1 MKYVPYLIT
10 KTPWGNFYLKA
21 RTSSPQ
27 PTSAPNSAT
36 MASRPSKRRR
46 VTPPQED
53 GHRSE
58 THDAKIQ
65 KAFFKSAANWNL
77 EEDYESRPRKG
88 KKKDAKKGA
97 SESAGRL
104 PVRTPQGTWLVQD
117 DVASI
122 ASDADWLD
130 NEGDDGGVDEE
141 PQPAAP
147 EQPKI
152 SEREQIRKAQE
163 ELAKI
168 ATQLN
173 EDPEEHPGAFKAL
186 ARIGESPIL
195 AIQKLCIVTQMTV
208 YKDVI
213 PGYRIRPASED
224 MAGEKLSKEVR
235 RLRTYE
241 QALVSGYHGYLK
253 TLAHYAASPATEDR
267 KGGQSISSIAFT
279 CACTLVNAVPHFNFR
294 GDLLRILVRKLST
307 RKVDEDFVKCRQAL
321 ETLFQEDEEGK
332 ASMEA
337 VSLLTKMMKAR
348 EYRID
353 ESVLNML
360 LHLRLLSEFV
370 GKGSK
375 DKVERPGDLPNG
387 KKPKA
392 KREFRTKRERKLL
405 KQQKEVEK
413 VMAQADATVSL
424 EEREQMQSEIL
435 KMVFATYFRI
445 LRLRTPHLM
454 GAVLEGLAK
463 YAHLIN
469 QDFFGDL
476 LEALKDLIR
485 ESQNEK
491 VEDESAV
498 NGNDQDDD
506 DDDEVTVVRDTNREA
521 LLCTVTAFA
530 LLEGQD
536 AHNARTDLHLDLSFF
551 ITNLYR
557 SLLSLSV
564 NPDLELGAKSLH
576 LTDPDDTSSGSSAAA
591 ANRRNN
597 KINLQ
602 TTTVLLMRCLGSV
615 LLPPWNI
622 RSVPPLRLA
631 AYTKQLMTAA
641 LQMPEKSC
649 QAILGLLHDVVRTH
663 GRKISALWNTEERKC
678 DGTYRP
684 LSETVEGSNPFTT
697 TVWEGEILRKH
708 YCPKVREEL
717 RAMEKELK
725 DI

>member
-1 MKYVPYLIT
+1 
-10 KTPWGNFYLKA
+10 
-21 RTSSPQ
+21 
-27 PTSAPNSAT
+27 

-46 VTPPQED
+46 VTPAGED
-53 GHRSE
+53 GHES
-58 THDAKIQ
+58 TNNDAKIQ
-65 KAFFKSAANWNL
+65 KAFFKNAANWNL
-77 EEDYESRPRKG
+77 EQDYESRSRKA
-88 KKKDAKKGA
+88 KKKEAKKNA
-97 SESAGRL
+97 SEGGGRL
-104 PVRTPQGTWLVQD
+104 PVKTAQGTWQVQD
-117 DVASI
+117 DADSI

-130 NEGDDGGVDEE
+130 SEGDEGGVEVQPEAAVPEE
-141 PQPAAP
+141 P
-147 EQPKI
+147 KI
-152 SEREQIRKAQE
+152 PEREQIRKAQE

-213 PGYRIRPASED
+213 PGYRIRPASEET
-224 MAGEKLSKEVR
+224 AGEKLSKEVR

-241 QALVSGYHGYLK
+241 QALVSGYHGYIK
-253 TLAHYAASPATEDR
+253 TLAQHAASPAPETR
-267 KGGQSISSIAFT
+267 KAGPPISSVAFT

-294 GDLLRILVRKLST
+294 GDLLRVLVRKLST
-307 RKVDEDFVKCRQAL
+307 RKLDDDFIKCRQAL
-321 ETLFQEDEEGK
+321 ETLFREDEEGK

-337 VSLLTKMMKAR
+337 VSLLSKMMKAR

-353 ESVLNML
+353 ESVLNMF
-360 LHLRLLSEFV
+360 LHLRLLSEFA
-370 GKGSK
+370 GKASQ
-375 DKVERPGDLPNG
+375 DKVSRPGDLPNG

-392 KREFRTKRERKLL
+392 KKEFRTKRERKLL
-405 KQQKEVEK
+405 KQQKEAEK
-413 VMAQADATVSL
+413 VMAQADATVSH
-424 EEREQMQSEIL
+424 EEREQTQSEIL

-445 LRLRTPHLM
+445 LKMRMPHLM

-476 LEALKDLIR
+476 LEALKELIR
-485 ESQNEK
+485 DSESAENGDEK
-491 VEDESAV
+491 VNGEDLE
-498 NGNDQDDD
+498 DDD
-506 DDDEVTVVRDTNREA
+506 LSVVRDTSREA

-536 AHNARTDLHLDLSFF
+536 AHNARSDLHLDLSFF

-564 NPDLELGAKSLH
+564 NPDVELGAKSLH
-576 LTDPDDTSSGSSAAA
+576 LTDPNDTSSGNPAD
-591 ANRRNN
+591 RRNN

-602 TTTVLLMRCLGSV
+602 TTTVLLMRCLSGV

-631 AYTKQLMTAA
+631 AFTKQLMSVA

-649 QAILGLLHDVVRTH
+649 QAVLGLLHDVVHTH
-663 GRKISALWNTEERKC
+663 GRKISALWNTEERKG
-678 DGTYRP
+678 DGTYKP
-684 LSETVEGSNPFTT
+684 LSETVEGSNPFTA

-708 YCPKVREEL
+708 YCPKVRDEL
-717 RAMEKELK
+717 KAMEKELRS
-725 DI
+725 I

>member
-1 MKYVPYLIT
+1 
-10 KTPWGNFYLKA
+10 
-21 RTSSPQ
+21 
-27 PTSAPNSAT
+27 

-53 GHRSE
+53 GHDSANHE
-58 THDAKIQ
+58 AKIQ
-65 KAFFKSAANWNL
+65 KAFFKNAANWNL
-77 EEDYESRPRKG
+77 EQDYESRSRKS
-88 KKKDAKKGA
+88 KKKDAKKRDIKG
-97 SESAGRL
+97 AGRL
-104 PVRTPQGTWLVQD
+104 PVKTAAGTWVVQD
-117 DVASI
+117 DAPSI
-122 ASDADWLD
+122 ASDAEWLD
-130 NEGDDGGVDEE
+130 SEGDDGGLDDEPE
-141 PQPAAP
+141 PAAP
-147 EQPKI
+147 EEPKI
-152 SEREQIRKAQE
+152 PEREQIRQAQE

-186 ARIGESPIL
+186 ARIGESSIL
-195 AIQKLCIVTQMTV
+195 AIQKLCLVTQMTV

-213 PGYRIRPASED
+213 PGYRIRPVSEEA
-224 MAGEKLSKEVR
+224 AGEKLSKEVR

-241 QALVSGYHGYLK
+241 QALVSGYHNYLK
-253 TLAHYAASPATEDR
+253 TLAKHAASPNTEAR
-267 KGGQSISSIAFT
+267 KGGQPISSIAFT

-307 RKVDEDFVKCRQAL
+307 RKLDDDFVKCRQAL

-348 EYRID
+348 DYRID
-353 ESVLNML
+353 ESVLNMF
-360 LHLRLLSEFV
+360 LHLRLLSEFS
-370 GKGSK
+370 GKASQ
-375 DKVERPGDLPNG
+375 DKVDRPGDAQKG

-392 KREFRTKRERKLL
+392 KRQFLTKRERKLL
-405 KQQKEVEK
+405 RQQKEAEK
-413 VMAQADATVSL
+413 VMAQADATVSH

-435 KMVFATYFRI
+435 KMVFAAYFRI
-445 LRLRTPHLM
+445 LKQRTPHLM

-476 LEALKDLIR
+476 LEALKDLVR
-485 ESQNEK
+485 SSDSAEMEADAEANGET
-491 VEDESAV
+491 EENDELS
-498 NGNDQDDD
+498 
-506 DDDEVTVVRDTNREA
+506 VVRDTSREA

-536 AHNARTDLHLDLSFF
+536 AHNARSDLHLDLSFF

-576 LTDPDDTSSGSSAAA
+576 LTDPNDTSSGNPAS
-591 ANRRNN
+591 RRNN

-602 TTTVLLMRCLGSV
+602 TTTVLLLRCLGAV

-631 AYTKQLMTAA
+631 AFTKQLMSVA
-641 LQMPEKSC
+641 LQLPEKSC
-649 QAILGLLHDVVRTH
+649 QAVLALLHDVVHTH
-663 GRKISALWNTEERKC
+663 GRKIGALWNTEERKG
-678 DGTYRP
+678 DGTFKP

-697 TVWEGEILRKH
+697 TIWEGEILRKH

-717 RAMEKELK
+717 KAMEKELRS
-725 DI
+725 I

>member
-1 MKYVPYLIT
+1 
-10 KTPWGNFYLKA
+10 
-21 RTSSPQ
+21 
-27 PTSAPNSAT
+27 

-46 VTPPQED
+46 VTPPRED
-53 GHRSE
+53 GHDSGN
-58 THDAKIQ
+58 TDTKIQ

-77 EEDYESRPRKG
+77 EQDYESRTRKKG
-88 KKKDAKKGA
+88 KKKDAKKNNDEAG
-97 SESAGRL
+97 GRL
-104 PVRTPQGTWLVQD
+104 PVKTAQGTWQVQD
-117 DVASI
+117 DAESI
-122 ASDADWLD
+122 ASDADWLES
-130 NEGDDGGVDEE
+130 EGDDGGIDEE
-141 PQPAAP
+141 PEPVAP
-147 EQPKI
+147 EEPKI
-152 SEREQIRKAQE
+152 PEREQIRKAQE

-186 ARIGESPIL
+186 ARIGESPIP

-224 MAGEKLSKEVR
+224 TAGEKLSKDVR

-241 QALVSGYHGYLK
+241 QALVSGYHGYIK
-253 TLAHYAASPATEDR
+253 TLARHASSPATEGR
-267 KGGQSISSIAFT
+267 TGGQPISSIAFT
-279 CACTLVNAVPHFNFR
+279 CACTLINAVPHFNFR
-294 GDLLRILVRKLST
+294 GDLLRILVRKLSS
-307 RKVDEDFVKCRQAL
+307 RKLDDNFVKCREAL
-321 ETLFQEDEEGK
+321 ETLFRDDEEGN

-337 VSLLTKMMKAR
+337 VSLVTKMMKAR
-348 EYRID
+348 EYRVD
-353 ESVLNML
+353 ESVLNMF

-370 GKGSK
+370 GKASQ
-375 DKVERPGDLPNG
+375 DKVSRPGDLPNG

-392 KREFRTKRERKLL
+392 KKEFRTKRERKLL
-405 KQQKEVEK
+405 KQQKEADK
-413 VMAQADATVSL
+413 VMAQADATVSH
-424 EEREQMQSEIL
+424 EEREKMQSEIL

-445 LRLRTPHLM
+445 LKARTPQLM

-485 ESQNEK
+485 DSDNAETE
-491 VEDESAV
+491 VDGET
-498 NGNDQDDD
+498 NGNEE
-506 DDDEVTVVRDTNREA
+506 DDELSVIRDSSREA

-536 AHNARTDLHLDLSFF
+536 AHNARSDLHLDLSFF

-576 LTDPDDTSSGSSAAA
+576 LADPDDTSAGNP
-591 ANRRNN
+591 ANRKNN

-602 TTTVLLMRCLGSV
+602 TTTVLLMRCLSGV

-631 AYTKQLMTAA
+631 AFTKQLMSVA

-649 QAILGLLHDVVRTH
+649 QAVLGLLHDVVHTH
-663 GRKISALWNTEERKC
+663 GRKINALWNTEERKG
-678 DGTYRP
+678 DGTFKP
-684 LSETVEGSNPFTT
+684 LAETVEASNPFTT
-697 TVWEGEILRKH
+697 TIWEGELLRKH

-717 RAMEKELK
+717 KAMEKELRS
-725 DI
+725 I